1 MSFFLEREYYMKK
14 IFVINLGTTST
25 KIAYYE
31 DDKCIYKENLKN
43 PHQMIMGIRSENIHI
58 ASKDENHP
66 IVINESNKVKMVS
79 FSRSYSF

>member
-31 DDKCIYKENLKN
+31 DDKCIYKENLKHN
-43 PHQMIMGIRSENIHI
+43 ADEIKKFNTVWEQFSLRKNAIDEFMKEHNII
-58 ASKDENHP
+58 
-66 IVINESNKVKMVS
+66 I
-79 FSRSYSF
+79 